1 MTKRYIPGEIMD
13 FPPWRALTGGF
24 LLAAALVACSSRGAS
39 LGPDPAC
46 QTLRMST
53 PATSANLVLI
63 VNDTMRRDRVGI
75 YGGPARTPT
84 FDAFAKQNFY
94 FDRAFTNATW
104 TKPAVATMLT
114 SLYPSQHGL
123 VTHPDVRDD
132 GVYDGTE
139 ALTQTDVLSDGYT
152 TLAEAL
158 RAAGFRTAAF
168 VSNPWMAKPFGFG
181 QGFEIYDDSFA
192 HWNAP
197 GDLVSRKGLE
207 WLQTLQPGERFFLY
221 LHYIDSHRP
230 YGALSDEDIATNLNA
245 LANDTR
251 PQVEE
256 SQMLFGWLLSQPQ
269 QRLSATI
276 RERLA
281 EVGPRIA
288 FVEMAYDRGIEAFDR
303 ALDPLLSGLAKHPSF
318 DHTAVVITAD
328 HGEALFE
335 RGYGNHGTGL
345 FDNEAAIPM
354 AARLPG
360 MAVPGQRIDC
370 EVALI
375 DLMPTL
381 CTYLG
386 VRCPSPIF
394 GRRFISAGQSMTGS
408 GYIVTEG
415 VVAKPKHRSLRNE
428 TYKLF
433 WEPDGSPAQGPG
445 EFSLY
450 DVTKD
455 PGEKDDLLAA
465 NPVPTEIAHI
475 AGALAIRLEESVPPF
490 ERPKATFA
498 PVEPELKERLRSLGY
513 LK

>member
-1 MTKRYIPGEIMD
+1 VRFGATHPSGEVVTKRYIPGEIMD

-94 FDRAFTNATW
+94 FDRAFTNADVDEA
-104 TKPAVATMLT
+104 AVATMLT

-197 GDLVSRKGLE
+197 GDLVSRKGARVA
-207 WLQTLQPGERFFLY
+207 PDAPARERFFLY

-360 MAVPGQRIDC
+360 MAVPVNGSIARSRSSISCRHSAPIWSPVPVPDLRKALHLCRPEHDRFGIHRDGRGGRETEASLAAQRNLQA
-370 EVALI
+370 V
-375 DLMPTL
+375 
-381 CTYLG
+381 LG
-386 VRCPSPIF
+386 A
-394 GRRFISAGQSMTGS
+394 RRLAGT
-408 GYIVTEG
+408 
-415 VVAKPKHRSLRNE
+415 
-428 TYKLF
+428 
-433 WEPDGSPAQGPG
+433 GPG
-445 EFSLY
+445 
-450 DVTKD
+450 
-455 PGEKDDLLAA
+455 
-465 NPVPTEIAHI
+465 
-475 AGALAIRLEESVPPF
+475 
-490 ERPKATFA
+490 
-498 PVEPELKERLRSLGY
+498 
-513 LK
+513 